1 VASGTGFGR
10 VRDHPNR
17 KPTSRGLLPT
27 PIGELLGESGKLDPK
42 ELEVALRLQRQT
54 GDPLGS
60 PLVQLGF
67 VSERDVAASL
77 GQALGLEAS
86 DAERLRAP
94 AGCGHRLSVEFMKR
108 YQVIPVGESDGTVDV
123 AMADPT
129 DTDTLQ
135 ALELALGRRV
145 RPLVALGADIQ
156 SAVQALWGGATGWGC
171 RSRAWAS
178 WSPEARRPTT
188 SVTCVTWRAKRRS
201 SVQSTSSWRA
211 HWRCAPRTFTGTN
224 CYFYEGLLTR
234 QCLRTRDARTTPT
247 GIRTPGLRL
256 AGPPLSVNRQWGAP
270 YLRRRWS

>member
-42 ELEVALRLQRQT
+42 ELEGALRLQRET

-60 PLVQLGF
+60 LLVQLGF

-77 GQALGLEAS
+77 GQALWLEAS

-129 DTDTLQ
+129 DTDALQ
-135 ALELALGRRV
+135 ALEPALGRRV

-156 SAVQALWGGATGWGC
+156 SAVQALWGGDGAGLSVESVGLVVTGG
-171 RSRAWAS
+171 
-178 WSPEARRPTT
+178 PEADDIGHLRDVASEAP
-188 SVTCVTWRAKRRS
+188 VIRAVNQLVARALEMRS
-201 SVQSTSSWRA
+201 SDIHRDKLLFL
-211 HWRCAPRTFTGTN
+211 R
-224 CYFYEGLLTR
+224 GLAD
-234 QCLRTRDARTTPT
+234 QAVP
-247 GIRTPGLRL
+247 
-256 AGPPLSVNRQWGAP
+256 SH
-270 YLRRRWS
+270 